1 MLENDSPYRSP
12 PNAAYARPRA
22 SSASWRVVLL
32 VALPILG
39 AIFGFIFSI
48 TAGFA
53 SESARE
59 LNVPRLSYGQA
70 WGLFTLPLC
79 TLTGAAIGLGFS
91 LALSRQFVWSVS
103 LLVAVSLGCFE
114 INRQL
119 WNDQIASYG
128 PDPSEAVLYHPP
140 QTLAI
145 LAFISA
151 LLVILVATWPGSRK
165 AGTRVTDA

>member
-39 AIFGFIFSI
+39 AIFGFLFSI

-91 LALSRQFVWSVS
+91 LALCRQFVWSVS
-103 LLVAVSLGCFE
+103 LLVAVSLSCFG
-114 INRQL
+114 INWQL
-119 WNDQIASYG
+119 WNDQIVQYG
-128 PDPSEAVLYHPP
+128 RDPSEAVLFHPP
-140 QTLAI
+140 HTLAI
-145 LAFISA
+145 LAFVGA
-151 LLVILVATWPGSRK
+151 LLVVLVATWPDSRRLSSG
-165 AGTRVTDA
+165 AAEA